1 MKPFFYNVKRKSI
14 FGKRLV
20 KQSKSHFYSSSS
32 IDNNSIPTI
41 DMTTIRRGTPGFERL
56 ETHFREHF
64 VVKKKPVILRGLAN
78 DWSAVSNWNKTPKY
92 VKKKYGKRNVQIQ
105 FSK

>member
-1 MKPFFYNVKRKSI
+1 M
-14 FGKRLV
+14 
-20 KQSKSHFYSSSS
+20 
-32 IDNNSIPTI
+32 
-41 DMTTIRRGTPGFERL
+41 
-56 ETHFREHF
+56 
-64 VVKKKPVILRGLAN
+64 KKKPVILRGLAN

>member
-1 MKPFFYNVKRKSI
+1 MQLFFYNAKSKRI
-14 FGKRLV
+14 FGKRFV
-20 KQSKSHFYSSSS
+20 KQYKSYFYSSSS
-32 IDNNSIPTI
+32 MDNNSIPTI
-41 DMTTIRRGTPGFERL
+41 DMASVRRGTPEFEQL
-56 ETHFREHF
+56 EAHFRENF
-64 VVKKKPVILRGLAN
+64 VMKKKPVILRGLAN